1 MVPEQ
6 LINEFVSRTR
16 HAAEP
21 NLESIILYG
30 SAASG
35 SFDAEFSNI
44 NLLFV
49 LKDAGF
55 PSLQKLAPAMGWW
68 HRQKQAPPLIM
79 SGEELNRST
88 DVFSIE
94 LLDMKQHH
102 RILFGQDVLQS
113 ITVAMHLHRVQVE
126 YELREKLLL
135 LRQSLLLAGVNK
147 NRIWDLLLGSVASFA
162 TLFRHSL
169 LALGEASP
177 DTNRRSI
184 TTLAE
189 RIGFNGTPFLQV
201 LDVREHRL
209 SRKEVNV
216 EQLCAEYLT
225 AVEYVTAAVDRLL
238 DGASGHSS

>member
-1 MVPEQ
+1 M
-6 LINEFVSRTR
+6 SR
-16 HAAEP
+16 
-21 NLESIILYG
+21 
-30 SAASG
+30 
-35 SFDAEFSNI
+35 
-44 NLLFV
+44 
-49 LKDAGF
+49 
-55 PSLQKLAPAMGWW
+55 
-68 HRQKQAPPLIM
+68 
-79 SGEELNRST
+79 EELNRSI

-169 LALGEASP
+169 LALGGVSP
-177 DTNRRSI
+177 DTNRQSI